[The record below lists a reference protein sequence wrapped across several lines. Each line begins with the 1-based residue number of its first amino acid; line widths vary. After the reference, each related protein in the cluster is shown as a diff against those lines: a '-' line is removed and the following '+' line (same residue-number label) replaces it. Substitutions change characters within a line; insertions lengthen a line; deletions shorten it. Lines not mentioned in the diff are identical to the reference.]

1 MEGGVA
7 WFGMRWVELKG
18 RTPILWASCGGS
30 MWNFPMVYGC
40 IWYLPCMYV
49 DEAESVGLGSSCRGW
64 DHIDIFFLSMTDD
77 KIDEHDQI
85 DQMIQMIAGEK
96 RN

>member
-1 MEGGVA
+1 
-7 WFGMRWVELKG
+7 
-18 RTPILWASCGGS
+18 

-40 IWYLPCMYV
+40 IWYLLRMYV

-85 DQMIQMIAGEK
+85 DQMIQMIGCEK